1 MEVYLK
7 KRVMFLALVLLLPLM
22 LNNIG
27 GALARKYEVG
37 GDQGWDVST
46 DFTSWASSTTFKV
59 GDQLGEFFLFFIFY
73 FLAYLC
79 SPQLDHI
86 LQFPFF
92 HWPSCVFSFG
102 SHSIRRKNV
111 LNKKYLYVLFI
122 YKNKL
127 KTLIMC
133 LIYMYIYIFKSVFTY
148 TPGLHTVVELAGEK
162 EYNKCDINGALNS
175 MNDGKSTVKLSKPGY
190 RYFACGTMGHC
201 QEGMKLKIKTLA
213 ANQVDS
219 HDPSSLSSTAIITFN
234 HPPHFISSVMISF
247 IIFLTLL
254 VF

>member
-59 GDQLGEFFLFFIFY
+59 GDQL
-73 FLAYLC
+73 
-79 SPQLDHI
+79 
-86 LQFPFF
+86 
-92 HWPSCVFSFG
+92 
-102 SHSIRRKNV
+102 
-111 LNKKYLYVLFI
+111 
-122 YKNKL
+122 
-127 KTLIMC
+127 
-133 LIYMYIYIFKSVFTY
+133 VFTY

-219 HDPSSLSSTAIITFN
+219 HDSSSLSSTAIITFN